1 MNIVKKSK
9 LDIDPYCKLHNK
21 KVEIYYEKDQKL
33 LCSECII
40 HSHQHHKMRTVTE
53 VLIVTYSKLKK
64 KDLFYTKIF

>member
-9 LDIDPYCKLHNK
+9 SDIDPYCKLHNK

-40 HSHQHHKMRTVTE
+40 HSHQHHKM
-53 VLIVTYSKLKK
+53 
-64 KDLFYTKIF
+64 